1 MDTKN
6 IMDALKGDGGD
17 GQVAAKGGEA
27 DYRALYEQTQKQ
39 LQSERVEA
47 GRLRKTQDE
56 LAALR
61 RKYDEAMASRRTEDA
76 IAALPE
82 DLKADVPDDYQ
93 RGSAV
98 IAQATV
104 DQALVESR
112 ERLRDMEERLAA
124 REREDQERRMAGFLG
139 EVDTRYPGF
148 LKSITSGDKADAWRN
163 YRGGHAATIQSAL
176 DSGDLDSL
184 GYHVERFYDS
194 IGVQVPSG
202 GPGSAAPDPRPVGG
216 SSMRTATA
224 PDGARAY
231 STEDW
236 IKAQDEAQARF
247 QSHQMSFQDYAA
259 VCDELTRAFKEG
271 RVK

>member
-6 IMDALKGDGGD
+6 ILDALSGDGAGSRD
-17 GQVAAKGGEA
+17 AAKGGET

-61 RKYDEAMASRRTEDA
+61 KKYDEAMVQRRTEDA
-76 IAALPE
+76 LAALPD

-124 REREDQERRMAGFLG
+124 RERADRESRMAGFFN
-139 EVDTRYPGF
+139 EVNTRYPGF
-148 LKSITSGDKADAWRN
+148 LESITSGDKADAWRN

-202 GPGSAAPDPRPVGG
+202 DSGKAAPDPRPIGG
-216 SSMRTATA
+216 SAMRTAVA

-231 STEDW
+231 TTEEW

-247 QSHQMSFQDYAA
+247 QSHQISYQDYAA
-259 VCDELTRAFKEG
+259 VCGELTRAFREG